1 MVNSMIKYSQKKGFT
16 LIELLVT
23 LSLMGLF
30 SIFALQ
36 MFSDSFVLQLNYKK
50 QNSDFFEMS
59 VKSAI
64 ADKLIR
70 ENSGTC
76 GTDNLFVFN
85 GLSADSLRA
94 VFPFPELHC
103 EPGKWGEILVYYS
116 GKRGPGNG
124 FSVGWSGIGYTGE

>member
-1 MVNSMIKYSQKKGFT
+1 MIKYSQKKGFT

-23 LSLMGLF
+23 ISLMGLF

-70 ENSGTC
+70 ENSGSC
-76 GTDNLFVFN
+76 NEDNLFVFN
-85 GLSADSLRA
+85 GLSADSSR
-94 VFPFPELHC
+94 VHFPFPELHC
-103 EPGKWGEILVYYS
+103 EPGKRGEILVYYN
-116 GKRGPGNG
+116 GKIGSGNG
-124 FSVGWSGIGYTGE
+124 FPVGWSGIGYTDE